1 MPEASL
7 TTSAVLQFLCV
18 DHHQLPI
25 SLLFSL
31 FFPPWVVF
39 KQAPWNHEA
48 KVWQQHLGPLMM
60 LLPRKIKPLFISV
73 EPWNTFRRG
82 NTSFTKRYSCSP
94 PPSSPPPS
102 SVQIWDF
109 SSLMDVPCPCR
120 DRLNK
125 PLLFQLCFSVYFSL
139 STKKDNNVIIFFFFH
154 FFTSSQLSMLFAQW
168 LNDLAQQHFSHA
180 KEVNDLLSKRIIWKY
195 KLQLSLILFFLNP
208 ERDDTQPKFR
218 GEEPSPCVD
227 RNLATLLSLC
237 VRWARRKEDLA
248 EIHFSCAAVNSQS
261 RRQMRSEQRV
271 NRVTAPDS
279 SRCWNIPAILR
290 LSLNKWVF

>member
-1 MPEASL
+1 MKQKSGSSILVPSWCCCRGK
-7 TTSAVLQFLCV
+7 SNR
-18 DHHQLPI
+18 
-25 SLLFSL
+25 SL
-31 FFPPWVVF
+31 FPWS
-39 KQAPWNHEA
+39 PGIHSGEET
-48 KVWQQHLGPLMM
+48 HH
-60 LLPRKIKPLFISV
+60 LPRG
-73 EPWNTFRRG
+73 TAA
-82 NTSFTKRYSCSP
+82 SP

-208 ERDDTQPKFR
+208 ESDDTQPKFR

-227 RNLATLLSLC
+227 HNLATLLSLC
-237 VRWARRKEDLA
+237 VRCAHREEDLA

-261 RRQMRSEQRV
+261 RRQMRSEQS
-271 NRVTAPDS
+271 DS
-279 SRCWNIPAILR
+279 SRLLTLLKHSSNTATESEQMGFLKSREWFY
-290 LSLNKWVF
+290 LSFK